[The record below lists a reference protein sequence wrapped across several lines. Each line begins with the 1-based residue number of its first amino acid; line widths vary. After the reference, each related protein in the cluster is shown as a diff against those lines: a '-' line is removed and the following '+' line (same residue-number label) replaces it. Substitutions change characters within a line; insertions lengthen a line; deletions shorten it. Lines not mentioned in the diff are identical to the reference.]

1 MTAASHADHDAG
13 FAREFPAL
21 AHALHGQFHVR
32 GEIGRGGMGVVYLAL
47 DVPLDRLVALKVLPP
62 TLAADPVTR
71 ERFVREARTAARLA
85 HPNIVPV
92 YRADAAGGTA
102 FFAMAYV
109 DGESLADRLRERG
122 ALPPADAVP
131 VLRDAAYALAYAHAR
146 GVVHR
151 DVKPENILLERA
163 TRRTLVTDFGIARHA
178 DGSSADADPATRLT
192 QDGHVLGTLH
202 YMSPE
207 QVSGAPLDGRSD
219 LYALGVVA
227 YQALSGRLPFEGLPA
242 MAVLV
247 AHATRPAPPLRTV
260 APDVPAALA
269 EVVDRC
275 LAKTPEARYASG
287 EALADALVDALERA
301 AADDPARSD
310 RGDLPLPPGLPARL
324 DDAQA
329 AAIWHRAAELQAGA
343 LQRREV
349 SDAAR
354 TRLAA
359 SARGRGTATR
369 RSATRRIRGSADG
382 PRDGHRVVDVALAA
396 EEAGISRQYVALALA
411 ELPRGTL
418 PTDAGIGVSEAQAVR
433 FLGTDVRA
441 LVVSHVVPAP
451 PGRTLRA
458 LGAVLQ
464 QAPYDLQLRETV
476 GAHPLDGGVLVFGLT
491 GPIVGVMNASG
502 GSGAGAVNAYWMQ
515 TQQALEARQLQV
527 TLRALPGTPER
538 TEVTVTCDVRPGVR
552 RNVRVSQWLA
562 GTVGSSTGFFAGAV
576 AAKHAVAVLSATVL
590 GPAAVVALATAAASV
605 WAYRVAYPGMLA
617 KARREIR
624 GALEAVAAAVQSEDV
639 FGTLPGPGRLQRV
652 PSTDAEST
660 ALIAAGIATGIG

>member
-1 MTAASHADHDAG
+1 MTAASHVAHDAG
-13 FAREFPAL
+13 FAREFSAL
-21 AHALHGQFHVR
+21 AHALHGQLHVR

-178 DGSSADADPATRLT
+178 DGPSADADPATRLT

-275 LAKTPEARYASG
+275 LAKAPEARYATG
-287 EALADALVDALERA
+287 EALADALVDALQRA
-301 AADDPARSD
+301 AADDPAGTD

-359 SARGRGTATR
+359 SDTGRRDDAAIR
-369 RSATRRIRGSADG
+369 DEALRGSADG
-382 PRDGHRVVDVALAA
+382 PRDAHRIVDVALAA

-418 PTDAGIGVSEAQAVR
+418 PTDAGIGVSEAQAIR

-464 QAPYDLQLRETV
+464 QAPYGLQLREAV

-491 GPIVGVMNASG
+491 GPIVGVMNASD

-590 GPAAVVALATAAASV
+590 GPAAVVALATAAASM

-624 GALEAVAAAVQSEDV
+624 GGLEAVAAAVQSEDV
-639 FGTLPGPGRLQRV
+639 FGTLPGPGRPPRV